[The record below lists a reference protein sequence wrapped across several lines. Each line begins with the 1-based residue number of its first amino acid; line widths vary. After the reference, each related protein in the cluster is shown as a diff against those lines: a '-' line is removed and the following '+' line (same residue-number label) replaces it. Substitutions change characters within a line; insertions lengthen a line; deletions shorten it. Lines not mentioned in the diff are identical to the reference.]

1 MVRLD
6 DLSYWYPGS
15 VQAALDAVSIAVEAG
30 LTVVVGGSGSGK
42 SSLLRVLNGL
52 VPQFHGGRIAGRGS
66 VAGRDI
72 VATAT
77 RDLATQ
83 VGFVFQDPERSFVY
97 GTVEREV
104 AFSLE
109 NLAVPTAE
117 MHVRVDES
125 LERLGIAHLR
135 GRRIASLSGGERQRV
150 ALAAALAPRPA
161 VLVLDEPTSQLDAT
175 GAASVE
181 DACVEL
187 AADGLTVIVAEHR
200 LERLLPAAGGVL
212 LVERGRVEHMAA
224 ATAAGSGRL
233 ASPPA
238 IVELGLALGWTPVP
252 LTVEGARARA
262 PRLGNA
268 RPPGSSPPDGRV
280 AWALTAATL
289 GPRGTA
295 VLDRIDLGG
304 HAGEVVVLV
313 GPNGGG
319 KTTILRTLAGLLA
332 PLGGRLERSPGR
344 AAYVPQDPTSLLHR
358 PTLRAEVELTL
369 ARSGS
374 REPASAI
381 LAELGLDRLAERYPR
396 DLSAG
401 ERQRGAIAAVLAGSP
416 TLALLD
422 EPTRGMDRLARDAIG
437 RLIARLRAAGS
448 SIVVATHDLDLAAE
462 VADRI
467 VEVDDRGV
475 VELGGPDR
483 ALSCPSRHTTQ
494 IGRLYPGGPVTVRA
508 VLERIEGLDRH
519 AQRDQHDAPD
529 RDDLGAGR

>member
-15 VQAALDAVSIAVEAG
+15 VEPALDAVSIAVEAG
-30 LTVVVGGSGSGK
+30 LTVVAGGSGSGK

-52 VPQFHGGRIAGRGS
+52 VPQFHGGRIAGRAS

-72 VATAT
+72 AATAT

-109 NLAVPTAE
+109 NLAVPTAV
-117 MHVRVDES
+117 MHVRVEES
-125 LERLGIAHLR
+125 LERLGVAHLR
-135 GRRIASLSGGERQRV
+135 GRRIATLSGGERQRV
-150 ALAAALAPRPA
+150 ALAAALAPQPA
-161 VLVLDEPTSQLDAT
+161 VLVLDEPTSQLDTA
-175 GAASVE
+175 GAASIE

-224 ATAAGSGRL
+224 ARAAGSGRL

-252 LTVEGARARA
+252 LTVEGARAVA
-262 PRLGNA
+262 PRLA
-268 RPPGSSPPDGRV
+268 PRSAESRRSGSASPDGRV

-295 VLDRIDLGG
+295 VLDRIDVGG

-319 KTTILRTLAGLLA
+319 KTTILRTLAGLQA
-332 PLGGRLERSPGR
+332 PLGGHLERAPGR

-374 REPASAI
+374 REPASTI

-422 EPTRGMDRLARDAIG
+422 EPTRGMDRPARDAIG
-437 RLIARLRAAGS
+437 RLIARLRAGGS

-462 VADRI
+462 IADRI
-467 VEVDDRGV
+467 VEVVGGGV

-494 IGRLYPGGPVTVRA
+494 IGRLYPGGPVTVRG
-508 VLERIEGLDRH
+508 VIERVG
-519 AQRDQHDAPD
+519 APD
-529 RDDLGAGR
+529 CNGLGAAR